1 MPPASIGAAL
11 PAAGCYPS
19 LLCCPLY
26 VFALMSAQPLVSL
39 IAFKMAL
46 LCLQVFAP
54 TFPGFG
60 RSEKPAMTYSQDMW
74 RDFLRDFIIEVVRRP
89 VLIVGNSIGGF
100 MAASLAGD
108 YPDLAE
114 GELRA

>member
-1 MPPASIGAAL
+1 
-11 PAAGCYPS
+11 
-19 LLCCPLY
+19 
-26 VFALMSAQPLVSL
+26 
-39 IAFKMAL
+39 MA
-46 LCLQVFAP
+46 
-54 TFPGFG
+54 
-60 RSEKPAMTYSQDMW
+60 YSQDMW

-114 GELRA
+114 GEQRQHNLQAIAKSSACGKERWLRTETSWPPPPCACSRYKSCPQQRSLLHS

>member
-1 MPPASIGAAL
+1 
-11 PAAGCYPS
+11 
-19 LLCCPLY
+19 
-26 VFALMSAQPLVSL
+26 
-39 IAFKMAL
+39 MA
-46 LCLQVFAP
+46 
-54 TFPGFG
+54 
-60 RSEKPAMTYSQDMW
+60 YSQDMW

-114 GELRA
+114 GEMRRLSSGTHWPLPPCACSRYV

>member
-1 MPPASIGAAL
+1 
-11 PAAGCYPS
+11 
-19 LLCCPLY
+19 
-26 VFALMSAQPLVSL
+26 
-39 IAFKMAL
+39 MA
-46 LCLQVFAP
+46 
-54 TFPGFG
+54 
-60 RSEKPAMTYSQDMW
+60 YSQDMW

-114 GELRA
+114 GELWGLRSGTKWSLPPCACSRYE